1 MAEVV
6 SWGKDKLTAD
16 GLGAYIAQVTDSG
29 NKPALYFA
37 VVVMSIFVVGI
48 NRFLWR
54 RLYDLA
60 ERRFTLA

>member
-1 MAEVV
+1 MTEQ
-6 SWGKDKLTAD
+6 D
-16 GLGAYIAQVTDSG
+16 

-60 ERRFTLA
+60 ERKFSLA

>member
-1 MAEVV
+1 MPE
-6 SWGKDKLTAD
+6 
-16 GLGAYIAQVTDSG
+16 SG
-29 NKPALYFA
+29 DKPALYFA